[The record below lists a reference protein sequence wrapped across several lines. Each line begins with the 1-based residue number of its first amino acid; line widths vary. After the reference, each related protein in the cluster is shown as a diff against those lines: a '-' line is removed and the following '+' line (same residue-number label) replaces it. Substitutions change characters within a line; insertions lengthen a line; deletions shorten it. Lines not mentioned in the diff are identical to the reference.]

1 LKVSLKCIGCG
12 ETFSAETSACR
23 CPRCG
28 DLLDVIYDYKEVN
41 PRLLKEK
48 WAERCPGVW
57 KYKELMPLQP
67 SNPVTLGEG
76 GTTLHSCGRL
86 AKALG
91 MKNLYA
97 KNEGENPTGSF
108 KDRGMT
114 VGVNKAL
121 ELGMK
126 TTACASTG
134 NTSASL
140 SAYAAKAG
148 LGCVVLLPAGKIA
161 SGKLAQA
168 IAHGAKV
175 IAVRGNFDEA
185 LVLVQNLCQ
194 KYSLYL
200 LNSINPFRLEGQ
212 KTIAYEV
219 YEQLGSIVPDTLI
232 VPVGNAGNISAI
244 WKGFSELKKLGV
256 VDEAPRMVGVQAEG
270 ASPFASMILENREN
284 LVPVSDP
291 KTIAT
296 AIRIGAPVNWK
307 KALRAVKESDGTVV
321 TVADAEIVEAQ
332 KSLARSEGLFVEP
345 ASAASVAG
353 LKKLIER
360 GDISATEPVVCVL
373 TGHGLKDP
381 EIISKYYEKPVEIE
395 NDVAS
400 VERQLQKLFP
410 NECSGGKS

>member
-12 ETFSAETSACR
+12 ETFSAETTACR
-23 CPRCG
+23 CTSCS
-28 DLLDVIYDYKEVN
+28 DLLDVVYDYKESD

-48 WAERCPGVW
+48 WAERRPGVW
-57 KYKELMPLQP
+57 RYKELMPLQP
-67 SNPVTLGEG
+67 MNPVTLGEG
-76 GTTLHSCGRL
+76 GTTLHTCGRL

-91 MKNLYA
+91 MKHLYA

-121 ELGMK
+121 ELGMRL
-126 TTACASTG
+126 TACASTG

-148 LGCVVLLPAGKIA
+148 LGCVVLLPVGKIA

-175 IAVRGNFDEA
+175 IAVKGNFDDA
-185 LVLVQNLCQ
+185 LILVQNLCE

-212 KTIAYEV
+212 KTISYEV
-219 YEQLGSIVPDTLI
+219 YEQLGSDVPETLI

-256 VDEAPRMVGVQAEG
+256 ADEVPRMVGVQAEG
-270 ASPFASMILENREN
+270 ASPFASMILEKREN

-321 TVADAEIVEAQ
+321 TVTDAEIVEAQ

-353 LKKLIER
+353 LKKLIEK
-360 GDISATEPVVCVL
+360 GDVSATESVVCVL

-381 EIISKYYEKPVEIE
+381 EIISKYYEKPVETE
-395 NDVAS
+395 NDVKS

-410 NECSGGKS
+410 DECSGGKS